1 MDLKALVADQMGY
14 FTPPDIATALLSLLA
29 AALFGFLAALIAGA
43 QADPGKREMAVSAAV
58 VAFAVN
64 LVRASVPLSIALVAV
79 ALLLRGEV
87 RSSTSKGLL
96 LRLFA
101 VAIGVGCGSSASIM
115 VAALVLP
122 LGLLVR
128 WGTSEK
134 N

>member
-14 FTPPDIATALLSLLA
+14 FTPPDIATALVSMLA
-29 AALFGFLAALIAGA
+29 AALFGFLAALVAGA
-43 QADPGKREMAVSAAV
+43 RTDPGAREMAVSAAV

-64 LVRASVPLSIALVAV
+64 MVRASVPLSIALVAV

-87 RSSTSKGLL
+87 RSSSARGLL
-96 LRLFA
+96 TRLFA

-115 VAALVLP
+115 VAAMVLP
-122 LGLLVR
+122 LGLLLR
-128 WGTSEK
+128 WGTAEK

>member
-1 MDLKALVADQMGY
+1 MELKALVADQMGY

-29 AALFGFLAALIAGA
+29 AALFGFLAALVAGA
-43 QADPGKREMAVSAAV
+43 HTDPGKREMAVLAAV

-87 RSSTSKGLL
+87 RSSSPKALL
-96 LRLFA
+96 MRLFA

-115 VAALVLP
+115 VAVMVLP
-122 LGLLVR
+122 LGLLMR
-128 WGTSEK
+128 WGTAEK